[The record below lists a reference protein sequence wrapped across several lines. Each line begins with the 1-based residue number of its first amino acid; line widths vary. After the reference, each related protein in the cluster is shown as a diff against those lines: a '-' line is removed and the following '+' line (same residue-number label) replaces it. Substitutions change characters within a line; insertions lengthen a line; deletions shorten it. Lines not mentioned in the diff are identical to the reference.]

1 MLAAPILLMALRKES
16 RTAMRLLLVE
26 DNIRLALFV
35 QEGLNKSGFKA
46 DPVHTAE
53 DGLAVLKS
61 QNYDLVILDLGL
73 PDRDGL
79 ALLKDI
85 RGINKNIPVLILT
98 ARDALEDRL
107 KGLDGGADDYL
118 LKPFAIEEL
127 AARIRALLRR
137 PGQSLGT
144 ILETGNV
151 KLNTETRTGAVADRP
166 LRLSRRELD
175 LLEQLLR
182 GAGQVISKER
192 IEERLYSYSDEG
204 SANSIEVLVHRLRQ
218 KLEKNGARVQIHTL
232 RGIGYLLD
240 E

>member
-1 MLAAPILLMALRKES
+1 M
-16 RTAMRLLLVE
+16 
-26 DNIRLALFV
+26 
-35 QEGLNKSGFKA
+35 
-46 DPVHTAE
+46 
-53 DGLAVLKS
+53 AVLKS
-61 QNYDLVILDLGL
+61 QTYDLVILDLGL

-79 ALLKDI
+79 LLLKDI
-85 RGINKNIPVLILT
+85 RELNKHIPVLILT

-151 KLNTETRTGAVADRP
+151 ALNTETRTATVAGRP
-166 LRLSRRELD
+166 LRLTRRELD

-182 GAGQVISKER
+182 GAGQAVSKER

-204 SANSIEVLVHRLRQ
+204 SQNSIEVLAHRLRQ
-218 KLEKNGARVQIHTL
+218 KLEINGASVQIHTL
-232 RGIGYLLD
+232 RGVGYLLD
-240 E
+240 ESGQTSHA

>member
-1 MLAAPILLMALRKES
+1 
-16 RTAMRLLLVE
+16 MRLLLVE
-26 DNIRLALFV
+26 DNIRLATFV
-35 QEGLNKSGFKA
+35 QEGLNKSGFKT

-53 DGLAVLKS
+53 DCMAVLKS
-61 QNYDLVILDLGL
+61 QTYDLVILDLGL

-79 ALLKDI
+79 LLLKDI
-85 RGINKNIPVLILT
+85 RELNKHIPVLILT

-151 KLNTETRTGAVADRP
+151 ALNTETRTATVAGRP
-166 LRLSRRELD
+166 LRLTRRELD

-182 GAGQVISKER
+182 GAGQAVSKER

-204 SANSIEVLVHRLRQ
+204 SQNSIEVLAHRLRQ
-218 KLEKNGARVQIHTL
+218 KLEINGASVQIHTL
-232 RGIGYLLD
+232 RGVGYLLD
-240 E
+240 ESGQTSHA

>member
-1 MLAAPILLMALRKES
+1 
-16 RTAMRLLLVE
+16 MRLLLIE
-26 DNIRLALFV
+26 DNVRLAAFV
-35 QEGLNKSGFKA
+35 QEGLNKSGLKT
-46 DPVHTAE
+46 DPVHTAQ
-53 DGLAVLKS
+53 DGMAVLKS

-73 PDRDGL
+73 PDQDGL
-79 ALLKDI
+79 LLLKDI
-85 RGINKNIPVLILT
+85 RDINKNIPVLILT

-151 KLNTETRTGAVADRP
+151 ALDTESRTGTIDGRP
-166 LRLSRRELD
+166 IRLTRRELD

-182 GAGQVISKER
+182 GAGQVVSKDR

-218 KLEKNGARVQIHTL
+218 KLTRSGANVHIHTL
-232 RGIGYLLD
+232 RGIGYMLD
-240 E
+240 TSGQAGHA